1 MKAAA
6 DSTAVPVVM
15 AGVDDRAALA
25 GVLDSEAADVPEAI
39 ADRGP
44 DLAPAPGAPE
54 VLVDPAAPAQ
64 ALPDFAG
71 IRPRPRPEAADAA
84 PAGMTAVTH
93 RPNR

>member
-6 DSTAVPVVM
+6 DSTAVPGAM
-15 AGVDDRAALA
+15 EAADAPASAGAPRLE
-25 GVLDSEAADVPEAI
+25 GADVPEAI

-44 DLAPAPGAPE
+44 DLAPAPVAPE

-84 PAGMTAVTH
+84 PAGMTAGTPH
-93 RPNR
+93 PNR